1 MAIVLQVLLF
11 QLFSHGRILLA
22 LITCPIVTILGFPLL
37 FNIWLKK
44 NYSTWSR
51 VIFIALDAKT
61 KLGFIDGFIPKPHTV
76 DYPCYTTCCKCNSTI
91 LAWLFNSI
99 SKDLQP
105 SVVYFKTEREVWLDM
120 QHGFSQGNGPRI
132 FELRREV
139 FSLSQEDL
147 TVNAYYTKFKGLW
160 DELSDY
166 RTCSYGHQAE
176 ECVMSF
182 LMGLNDT
189 YTVVRGQ
196 IFLMDPIPSLRYFLS
211 WFKMRNKEK

>member
-1 MAIVLQVLLF
+1 M
-11 QLFSHGRILLA
+11 
-22 LITCPIVTILGFPLL
+22 
-37 FNIWLKK
+37 
-44 NYSTWSR
+44 
-51 VIFIALDAKT
+51 
-61 KLGFIDGFIPKPHTV
+61 
-76 DYPCYTTCCKCNSTI
+76 
-91 LAWLFNSI
+91 
-99 SKDLQP
+99 
-105 SVVYFKTEREVWLDM
+105 YFKTAREVWLDL
-120 QHGFSQGNGPRI
+120 QHRFSQGNGPRI

-166 RTCSYGHQAE
+166 RTCSCGHQAE